1 MNHQSRAIVTLVGGV
16 IGFIGGTA
24 VIGNTVMQ
32 YKKDSVESQVKSD
45 QFLKDA
51 VKTKF
56 STVIPVVLGSN
67 PSIPNKTL
75 DVHLERA
82 ISPTKLR
89 SLTVIYGPS
98 GVGKSTYL
106 RDFAMRHIHGGRH
119 AVVLTSV
126 TSMLE
131 LKNLLS
137 IPINS
142 EISNF
147 VPVGSIIILDQQE
160 NIQSSECTDIM
171 YRALALEARRTGK
184 FHVFV
189 CISKPVAAKRVLN
202 LNDGDKINVVCPSV
216 DLKVDKDKLDTFIA
230 SRLTTMA
237 TDEREELRRLS
248 HSVGVLGILV
258 DAANELDG
266 GNTLGRQKM
275 DLLKARADGI
285 AKSWDEFA
293 AIDKNP
299 YE

>member
-89 SLTVIYGPS
+89 SLTVVYGPS